1 MGTTPNRRALAGIA
15 WVDTRPSWDD
25 TGVTV
30 GALLLAAGFATGAGL
45 RWWAAAL
52 LVAAP
57 IFVAEL
63 PECRVGHFGIAGFHG
78 SGVARWRDI
87 AARGRQR
94 ERQLDCGVLLRSRCG
109 HYAPGHWPCAFRV
122 PSCPF
127 CDMRAAHGGRGL
139 PRPSAV

>member
-1 MGTTPNRRALAGIA
+1 MSDQRTPARNAELRTLPVRELILAAIAFTMGAGIA
-15 WVDTRPSWDD
+15 WVDTRPPWDD

-63 PECRVGHFGIAGFHG
+63 PSAGWGISVSLAFTGAGALVGATLRRVIGNV
-78 SGVARWRDI
+78 SV
-87 AARGRQR
+87 
-94 ERQLDCGVLLRSRCG
+94 S
-109 HYAPGHWPCAFRV
+109 
-122 PSCPF
+122 
-127 CDMRAAHGGRGL
+127 
-139 PRPSAV
+139 